1 VEVIMADRAL
11 STSRRT
17 LLGAAAAIPI
27 AALPVIASAVKQSSL
42 DPSAALDCRASLAMT
57 WNTRLARYLR
67 LEARAKAAAETG
79 WFRAANDR
87 YYLACATPGANR
99 KAEFARV
106 SRAEDLYWRRCTAP
120 MQEAAVALVLTPPP
134 DLEALREKLAAIRA
148 HQLHEEGSMS
158 RDCIEVL
165 EEDIGRLA

>member
-1 VEVIMADRAL
+1 MAAPAL

-17 LLGAAAAIPI
+17 LLGAAAALLP
-27 AALPVIASAVKQSSL
+27 LPVIASAAKQSRPDS
-42 DPSAALDCRASLAMT
+42 DAALDCRASLAMT
-57 WNTRLARYLR
+57 WSTRLARYRHLA
-67 LEARAKAAAETG
+67 ARAKAAAETG

-87 YYLACATPGANR
+87 YYRACEIPGTDR

-120 MQEAAVALVLTPPP
+120 MQEAAIALVLTPPP
-134 DLEALREKLAAIRA
+134 DLEALREKLAVIRA
-148 HQLHEEGSMS
+148 HQLHKEGSMS

-165 EEDIGRLA
+165 EEDVGQLA